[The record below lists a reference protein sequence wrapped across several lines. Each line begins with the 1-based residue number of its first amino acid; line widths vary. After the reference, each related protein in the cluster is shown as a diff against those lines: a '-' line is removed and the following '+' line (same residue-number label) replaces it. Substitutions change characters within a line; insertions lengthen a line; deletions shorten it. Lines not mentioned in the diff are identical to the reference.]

1 MANQYLTIALI
12 TYEMLLVLHNNVVA
26 GKKVTR
32 KYDGQFAKTGAKVG
46 AMINVRKPPR
56 YVVQDGPQLISQ
68 DYADEQ
74 VPLRVDR
81 HKHVGCTFANTDLTL
96 SMDDFSGRFLRPAL
110 VPMANQVDVDILA
123 GALQGNVYNATG
135 TPGTVAATDTP
146 FIDANTKLFNN
157 AALMTMDM
165 PMLTTSKV
173 SGRLSSALAGRFNPQ
188 KQITD
193 LYMKGSVSGYMMGA
207 VGHALGWDFFS
218 SQNMPVHVTGAWAG
232 TPLVNGANQTGASII
247 LDGLTGSVVGMG
259 KKNDVIQ
266 FQDVYGLNPITK
278 LSTGELQDFV
288 LTADCDAVGGA
299 MTVTIDPPITL
310 VGKDAT
316 VTQSPAD
323 DAAVTVWGTATV
335 ANVASKTSPQC
346 LGWQPESITL
356 ACVDFD
362 LPDDGE
368 GVKAIR
374 VSDSDLGLSLTYMR
388 SFNAESYNKIARID
402 ILYGI
407 GYLRPEHVVR
417 VAA

>member
-32 KYDGQFAKTGAKVG
+32 KYEGQFAKTGAKVG
-46 AMINVRKPPR
+46 QLINVRKPPR
-56 YVVQDGPQLISQ
+56 YVVVDGAQFVAQ
-68 DYADEQ
+68 DYGDEQ

-81 HKHVGCTFANTDLTL
+81 HKQVGCAFANTDLTL

-110 VPMANQVDVDILA
+110 VPLANQVDVDILA
-123 GALQGNVYNATG
+123 GAMQGNVYNATG

-146 FIDANTKLFNN
+146 FIDANSKLFNA
-157 AALMTMDM
+157 AALMTEDM

-173 SGRLSSALAGRFNPQ
+173 SGRLSSALAGRFNPT

-193 LYMKGSVSGYMMGA
+193 LYMKGSVSGYMKGA
-207 VGHALGWDFFS
+207 QGHALNWDFFM
-218 SQNMPVHVTGAWAG
+218 SQNMPIHTTGAWAG
-232 TPLVNGANQTGASII
+232 TPLVNGANQTGASITI
-247 LDGLTGSVVGMG
+247 DGLTGTVAAMG

-266 FQDVYGLNPITK
+266 FQDVYGLNPVTK

-288 LTADCDAVGGA
+288 LTADCDCASGE

-316 VTQSPAD
+316 VSASPAD
-323 DAAVTVWGTATV
+323 GAAVTVWGTATV

-346 LGWQPESITL
+346 LGWQPEAITL
-356 ACVDFD
+356 ACIDFE
-362 LPDDGE
+362 LPDEGE
-368 GVKAIR
+368 GVRATR
-374 VSDSDLGLSLTYMR
+374 VSDSDLGLSFTFMR
-388 SFNAESYNKIARID
+388 AFNIESFNKISRID
-402 ILYGI
+402 ILYGL

-417 VAA
+417 VAS